1 MEFVPGDVRD
11 LDIVAKACEGVDVVM
26 HNVAQVP
33 LPPGKGVPTPSGV
46 EEVDEDVDDGV
57 PAAVTGPQ
65 PNP

>member
-1 MEFVPGDVRD
+1 VAAPVATE
-11 LDIVAKACEGVDVVM
+11 IVKGYFENVVQGGRPA
-26 HNVAQVP
+26 NVAQVP